1 MSNITAG
8 NQQQIQQVLEQGVVM
23 SLVDVLKGSDFKAQ
37 REAVWAITNITSG
50 GSTDQIIQL
59 IEKYPVIQPF
69 CDLLSSKDTRTL
81 SVILTGL
88 QALFKTAEAVKG
100 VDSLCE
106 LLETI
111 GGLDRLE
118 ALQNHENEEIYE
130 KAYVLIDTYFSDA
143 VSLIKF
149 YLRQY
154 IYIYRFNL
162 FRLMRLKE
170 WHHRNTTEHL
180 HSILKAKAKTEV
192 VSVSKS
198 IHCHHSFELIEKF
211 QIPIIYELDV
221 CA

>member
-143 VSLIKF
+143 VSLVKF
-149 YLRQY
+149 Y
-154 IYIYRFNL
+154 
-162 FRLMRLKE
+162 
-170 WHHRNTTEHL
+170 
-180 HSILKAKAKTEV
+180 
-192 VSVSKS
+192 
-198 IHCHHSFELIEKF
+198 
-211 QIPIIYELDV
+211 
-221 CA
+221 